1 MKNLNPWLL
10 SGFVLTISGI
20 TFRWWLG
27 NSIMTASLALILALS
42 VVPLVQVAQ
51 ATNCSSKAF
60 KTYKLIG
67 GFISILGLTVSA
79 YFNIFSLTSPN
90 PRFALVGSFI
100 FVIGLAVI
108 IINHSKSQ
116 ISKNGQA

>member
-1 MKNLNPWLL
+1 MKNINPWFL

-27 NSIMTASLALILALS
+27 NSIVTALLALILALS
-42 VVPLVQVAQ
+42 VVPLVKVTQV
-51 ATNCSSKAF
+51 TNSSSKEF

-67 GFISILGLTVSA
+67 GFISIFGLAVSA

-90 PRFALVGSFI
+90 SRFALVGSFI
-100 FVIGLAVI
+100 FAIGLAIVLV
-108 IINHSKSQ
+108 NRFKNQ
-116 ISKNGQA
+116 ISRNGHA